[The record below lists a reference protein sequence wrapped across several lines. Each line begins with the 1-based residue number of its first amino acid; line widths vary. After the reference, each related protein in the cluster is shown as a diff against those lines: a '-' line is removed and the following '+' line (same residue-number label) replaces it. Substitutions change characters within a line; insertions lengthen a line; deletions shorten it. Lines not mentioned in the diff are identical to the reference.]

1 MKTHTIPPQKFD
13 ILLMFLP
20 RFEEPGRTYLKGW
33 QGRLPQ
39 YPDDVVAFFR
49 WAKDGVWIDP
59 GYDPKIAS
67 KLIQDDA
74 YIAQATVDELRPL
87 ITFCVRGERFHDGHW
102 ANMLEQGRVQ
112 AILRRLKEIR
122 EEMEPVH

>member
-74 YIAQATVDELRPL
+74 YIAQATVDELRPFPAFWVKTMTSPGTSL
-87 ITFCVRGERFHDGHW
+87 ARYKAAKASMW
-102 ANMLEQGRVQ
+102 P
-112 AILRRLKEIR
+112 ILPIYFMR
-122 EEMEPVH
+122 